1 LLFYRALLD
10 RLRSLPGVE
19 SVTYAENRIG
29 GGWSNNDAAVIDGM
43 KYTYSEAPLRL
54 NDVGP
59 DFFHVLGVPII
70 NGRDIADSDT
80 ETSSRVA
87 VVNETFA
94 KRLMHGANPIGHQ
107 IGDKFRFTIVGV
119 VKDSKYTRVDEDPIP
134 MAYLPY
140 TQSKGVAHLEIE
152 IRTKGNA
159 STVLPSIE
167 RAVREV
173 NPNLPLENPMT
184 QQAVF
189 EHSYSQQEMFS
200 RLSAFFGLLAA
211 LLVAVGLYG
220 TLAYRLARRT
230 SEIGVRMALGARP
243 AQVLIMLLRE
253 SIKFTLAGLLAGL
266 AIALVSAGVMRSLLF
281 GLQPRDPITFLVAFV
296 MVVLVALTASL
307 VPARRAASI
316 PPMQALRV
324 E

>member
-1 LLFYRALLD
+1 
-10 RLRSLPGVE
+10 
-19 SVTYAENRIG
+19 
-29 GGWSNNDAAVIDGM
+29 
-43 KYTYSEAPLRL
+43 
-54 NDVGP
+54 
-59 DFFHVLGVPII
+59 
-70 NGRDIADSDT
+70 
-80 ETSSRVA
+80 
-87 VVNETFA
+87 
-94 KRLMHGANPIGHQ
+94 
-107 IGDKFRFTIVGV
+107 
-119 VKDSKYTRVDEDPIP
+119 
-134 MAYLPY
+134 
-140 TQSKGVAHLEIE
+140 
-152 IRTKGNA
+152 
-159 STVLPSIE
+159 
-167 RAVREV
+167 VREV